1 MKNEF
6 YLHFDGGLPMRKEE
20 WKKIEKFPQ
29 YSVSDFGRV
38 RNDKTGNILKPF
50 CVGNKNHQYY
60 AVDFYPIKNRKIH
73 RLVAEAFIPNPEHK
87 REVNHKDGNHFNN
100 AAENLEWVSGSENC
114 IHAYRVLGK
123 VRLSGSLN
131 SRSRKIIRVED
142 GKVYGSV
149 SEATSENGLKAHTS
163 IVKAINR
170 DNRTAGGYH
179 WVFKNCK

>member
-1 MKNEF
+1 MKN
-6 YLHFDGGLPMRKEE
+6 EE
-20 WKKIEKFPQ
+20 WKKIEKFPR

-38 RNDKTGNILKPF
+38 RNNKTGKILKPF
-50 CVGNKNHQYY
+50 KIGSPNGQYY
-60 AVDFYPIKNRKIH
+60 AVDFYPTKNKRVH

-100 AAENLEWVSGSENC
+100 ASENLEWVSGSENC

-131 SRSRKIIRVED
+131 PHSRKIIRVED

-149 SEATSENGLKAHTS
+149 SEAAVENGLKAHTG
-163 IVKAINR
+163 IVKVINR

-179 WVFKNCK
+179 WKYFEEGAI